1 MQKIYSEKNPHAL
14 DGKWWF
20 RSLVEG
26 HDFSGSGS
34 KTKNHDVPMN
44 LTVHVELP
52 GSGDVVEIP
61 KGAWITFFQP
71 YPQIDSSRVVFAIF
85 LKDEQITMQGSG
97 RITRRRF

>member
-1 MQKIYSEKNPHAL
+1 MQKIYSERNPFAL

-26 HDFSGSGS
+26 HDFSGKGN
-34 KTKNHDVPMN
+34 KNKNHDVMMYSDI
-44 LTVHVELP
+44 HVELP
-52 GSGDVVEIP
+52 GSGEVVEIP
-61 KGAWITFFQP
+61 NGTWITFFQP

-85 LKDEQITMQGSG
+85 LRDEQITMQGSG